1 MKKHIYIICVL
12 LSATAANAHTIIPN
26 NDSLQTLDNKDVEKP
41 RLSAPQSLSSCP
53 RKPGFLDEEARLPE
67 TPTHTLTLEQC
78 REKALEYNKSLA
90 GAKLQIE
97 KQKADL
103 KAMRT
108 NFLPNFKAYAADFYN
123 TGKLTITPDFA
134 NMFASGLANMNN
146 VMAQMAAVPQYA
158 PLVDGLKSISEGF
171 SLPADM
177 FEFKI
182 GNVFGAGISLIE
194 PLYMGGKI
202 TAGYKMN
209 RIGVQMAHSKA
220 RLTEQEILVSTDE
233 AYLLCIRAK
242 EMGNVARSY
251 KALLDELRR
260 NIDSAVRHGMRTN
273 NDAMKVQVKQNEAEL
288 NILKA
293 DNAYRLAQMNLA
305 QIVGLPLADPIEVS
319 TDGLYLPTVLPTDS
333 TDISRR
339 PEYDLLSEKTELAR
353 LELKLTR
360 SDFLPSL
367 SLFAGYSYLNGMKL
381 MGEKLFDNGSA
392 TVGILLQVP
401 LFHFGEGTHK
411 LRSARAAYQI
421 AQLEQEELSEKM
433 QLELLQATNRL
444 QEARLEL
451 SITTKSVEQAAENL
465 RLSRKQYE
473 VGTEP
478 LSDYLEAQTL
488 WQQANAS
495 AVDARCNYLLAYTK
509 YLKARGGQ

>member
-1 MKKHIYIICVL
+1 MCVSL
-12 LSATAANAHTIIPN
+12 FATAASAHTNIPN
-26 NDSLQTLDNKDVEKP
+26 NDSFQTTENKGVEEAVLP
-41 RLSAPQSLSSCP
+41 GAESRTSWG
-53 RKPGFLDEEARLPE
+53 RKPYFLDEEARLPE

-108 NFLPNFKAYAADFYN
+108 NFLPNFKAYAADLYN

-209 RIGVQMAHSKA
+209 RIGVQMAHSKV

-509 YLKARGGQ
+509 YLKARGER